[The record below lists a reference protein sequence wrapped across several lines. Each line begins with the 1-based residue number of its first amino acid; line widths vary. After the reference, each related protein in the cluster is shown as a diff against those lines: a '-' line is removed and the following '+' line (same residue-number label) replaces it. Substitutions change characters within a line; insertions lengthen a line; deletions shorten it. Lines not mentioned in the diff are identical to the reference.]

1 MTFLA
6 KDEKIR
12 HRHHHRKGKKKVWK
26 YIVGFLVLF
35 FAVDALI
42 MYKMYSDA
50 KQAVDTTYN
59 KVKHNSG
66 RDSDKS
72 INAGKPFSIL
82 LLGTDTGEYGRT
94 YKGRSDTIMVAV
106 VNPKTETTTLASIPR
121 DTKVAIPGHGFNN
134 KLNAAYAYDGVSG
147 AMNIVQSYLN
157 VPIDHYIEMNMGGLV
172 QLSSALGSIKVNNDL
187 DFTNSGIH
195 FPKGEVTIN
204 KNNILAFTRMRYQDP
219 RGDYGRQKR
228 QREVLSGLVKKITTV
243 NGVMKYQ
250 DILSALSSNMKT
262 DITFDQM
269 KTIASKY
276 RKADNVKQLQ
286 LQGEGKTIDGVSYEV
301 VPQANLNKVSQQL
314 RTALDLK
321 N

>member
-1 MTFLA
+1 MA
-6 KDEKIR
+6 KDEIR
-12 HRHHHRKGKKKVWK
+12 RHHHHHKKGKRKIWK
-26 YIVGFLVLF
+26 YIIAFLLIF
-35 FAVDALI
+35 FAVDAVI
-42 MYKMYSDA
+42 IFKMYSDA
-50 KQAVDTTYN
+50 KQAVDTTYK
-59 KVKHNSG
+59 KVKHDSG
-66 RDSDKS
+66 RD
-72 INAGKPFSIL
+72 NAKNIKEGKPFSIL

-121 DTKVAIPGHGFNN
+121 DTKVSIPGHGFNN

-147 AMNIVQSYLN
+147 AMNTIQSYLN

-172 QLSSALGSIKVNNDL
+172 QLSSALGEIKVNNDL
-187 DFTNSGIH
+187 DFTNLGVH
-195 FPKGEVTIN
+195 FPKGEVTID
-204 KNNILAFTRMRYQDP
+204 KDNILAFTRMRYQDP

-228 QREVLSGLVKKITTV
+228 QREVLAGLVKKITTV

-276 RKADNVKQLQ
+276 RQADNVKQLQ
-286 LQGEGKTIDGVSYEV
+286 LQGDSQMIDGVSYEV
-301 VPQANLNKVSQQL
+301 VPQANLNKVSAQL
-314 RTALDLK
+314 RTALELK
-321 N
+321 D